1 MTGLFKFGDL
11 LVTVT
16 FKCYQFCSVRDFTMS
31 GPFQARGDLLL
42 AAAKDKSPLSFSGS
56 GLLCVSVLWGL
67 TRYVLRPFF

>member
-1 MTGLFKFGDL
+1 
-11 LVTVT
+11 
-16 FKCYQFCSVRDFTMS
+16 MS